1 MKQSKKK
8 TLLGSMALLTGAL
21 LLSGCN
27 ANFCS
32 VTDKAHIAYP
42 YEQGVTIYC
51 DKDAVPTEYKDANL
65 SWQVY
70 EDNDNLYAYVP
81 VDTSGNF
88 AAQKAT
94 NLNSII
100 SSATTNKYTVPSQK
114 FWVTLDQKVLDA
126 AIAAA
131 GVSTSSVTAAMI
143 NPYDVAD
150 SNGGEGSN
158 VNKDSILRK
167 YGYLKFLGTNED
179 GELALYANL
188 EKWVAECKF
197 SSDPELGI
205 TGSPTEEFL
214 TAYETA
220 VNKQITSN
228 TSCIST
234 VNGHEYG
241 AYGDNKDW
249 EVEIE
254 HKTWK
259 YAWKQGFFAGL
270 ISYPVAYMTDYFAN
284 AIDPSLSGVGQIL
297 SLVIVTFIVRI
308 FLMLVTMKGTIDQQ
322 KMQALQGE
330 VARIQQKYPNSNE
343 NQAQKQ
349 RLAQET
355 QALYKKNHVSPF
367 SSIITLII
375 QLPLFMGVW
384 GAFRGSAA
392 LSTGSFLG
400 LRLSDTILSVI
411 TKPKG
416 NIATNGNGWWT
427 AIVLYLVMIG
437 FQFVSM
443 KLPQW
448 MNKKKTSKVEKLTAN
463 PAGDKQKS
471 QGKMIAWIMFIFTA
485 VLGLSLPS
493 AMGAYWAIG
502 AVISI
507 IQTLVIQAIMK
518 HHKPKAKR
526 KQA

>member
-1 MKQSKKK
+1 
-8 TLLGSMALLTGAL
+8 MALLTGAL

-42 YEQGVTIYC
+42 YEQGVTVYC
-51 DKDAVPTEYKDANL
+51 DKDAVPTEYRGEGL
-65 SWQVY
+65 SWKVY

-88 AAQKAT
+88 AALKAS

-100 SSATTNKYTVPSQK
+100 SSATSNKYTIPSQK
-114 FWVTLDQKVLDA
+114 FWTTIDQKVLDLA
-126 AIAAA
+126 VLASGI
-131 GVSTSSVTAAMI
+131 STASVTASMI

-150 SNGGEGSN
+150 SVGGNGTTI
-158 VNKDSILRK
+158 NKDSILRK
-167 YGYLKFLGTNED
+167 YGYLKFLGTDSEGN
-179 GELALYANL
+179 LALYANL
-188 EKWVAECKF
+188 EKWVAEARY
-197 SSDPELGI
+197 STEQGLGI
-205 TGSPTEEFL
+205 TGSPTAEFL
-214 TAYETA
+214 TAYESA
-220 VNKQITSN
+220 ITKTINSN

-234 VNGHEYG
+234 VNGYQYG
-241 AYGDNKDW
+241 AYGTNKDW
-249 EVEIE
+249 TVEIE
-254 HKTWK
+254 NKTWG
-259 YAWKQGFFAGL
+259 YAWKQGFLAGL
-270 ISYPVAYMTDYFAN
+270 ISFPVAYLTDYFAN

-322 KMQALQGE
+322 KMQALQGD

-355 QALYKKNHVSPF
+355 QALYKRNKVSPF

-400 LRLSDTILSVI
+400 LHLSDTILSVI
-411 TKPKG
+411 TQPKG

-427 AIVLYLVMIG
+427 ALVLYILMIG

-448 MNKKKTSKVEKLTAN
+448 MSKKKTSKVEKLTAN
-463 PAGDKQKS
+463 PAGDKQRN
-471 QGKMIAWIMFIFTA
+471 QGKTIAWIMFIFTA

-502 AVISI
+502 AIISI

>member
-1 MKQSKKK
+1 
-8 TLLGSMALLTGAL
+8 MALLAGAL

-51 DKDAVPTEYKDANL
+51 DKDAVPTEYQGEGL
-65 SWQVY
+65 SWKVY
-70 EDNDNLYAYVP
+70 ADNDNLYAYVP

-88 AAQKAT
+88 AAKKAK

-100 SSATTNKYTVPSQK
+100 SSATSSNYAVPSQK

-126 AIAAA
+126 AIAAS
-131 GVSTSSVTAAMI
+131 GVTTSSVTAAMI

-150 SNGGEGSN
+150 SVGGEGTTI
-158 VNKDSILRK
+158 NKDSILRK
-167 YGYLKFLGTNED
+167 YGYLKFLGTNDD
-179 GELALYANL
+179 GELALYANI
-188 EKWVAECKF
+188 EKWVKEAKYSTEQG
-197 SSDPELGI
+197 LGI
-205 TGSPTEEFL
+205 TGSPTSEFL
-214 TAYETA
+214 SAYESYVT
-220 VNKQITSN
+220 KQINAN

-234 VNGHEYG
+234 INGSQYG

-249 EVEIE
+249 TVDIE
-254 HKTWK
+254 NKTWG
-259 YAWKQGFFAGL
+259 YAWKQGFIAGL
-270 ISYPVAYMTDYFAN
+270 ISYPVAYLTDYFAN

-322 KMQALQGE
+322 KMQALQGD

-355 QALYKKNHVSPF
+355 QALYKRNKVSPF

-400 LRLSDTILSVI
+400 LHLSDTILSVI
-411 TKPKG
+411 TQPKG
-416 NIATNGNGWWT
+416 NFTTNGNGWWT
-427 AIVLYLVMIG
+427 ALVLYILMIG

-448 MNKKKTSKVEKLTAN
+448 INKKKTDKIEKLTAN
-463 PAGDKQKS
+463 PAGDKQRN
-471 QGKMIAWIMFIFTA
+471 QGKTIAWVMFIFTA

-502 AVISI
+502 AIISI
-507 IQTLVIQAIMK
+507 IQTLVIQAIMNSRK
-518 HHKPKAKR
+518 NKGKK